1 MPRTPLADFP
11 DRFRVS
17 SHVADGGMASVWVA
31 EDRVL
36 GRLVAIKLLAQQFLG
51 DPDAVRRFQREA
63 RAAAILSSH
72 PNVVTIYDVG
82 EHEGRPFIV
91 MEYMSGGSLADVAR
105 SGRRPQRQDV
115 LRWLGDAASA
125 LDAAHDR
132 GIVHRDVKP
141 ANLLL
146 DERGSLGVTD
156 FGIARVAFDTTVTR
170 TGQVLG
176 TAAYLSPE
184 QAAGD
189 PASPASDRYALAVV
203 AYELLTGE
211 RPFDGG
217 GFAAQ
222 ARQHLEADPVPPSA
236 RATGSLPQAVDPV
249 LLRGLDKDPEARWPS
264 AAELV
269 GAVKDAID
277 RQEGA
282 ARPPTAVTEPL
293 PRPAAPARTPAPAP
307 RLRPPAQR
315 RWLAPA
321 LLGVLAVLGLVATL
335 ASLGGG
341 DRDEQR
347 AARDRPDTAARQP
360 TTNARPA
367 APATADGRGAAE
379 LNAEGHRLMN
389 AQRYDE
395 AIPPLQAAVARCGDS
410 TVVDPCAYALYNLGR
425 SLRLAGRPQEA
436 IPILERRLRIPNQQ
450 DVVRQELEAARRD
463 AGQSRGDG
471 EERD

>member
-1 MPRTPLADFP
+1 MPRSLIADLP
-11 DRFRVS
+11 ERFRVS

-115 LRWLGDAASA
+115 LRWLGDAAAA

-141 ANLLL
+141 GNLLL

-156 FGIARVAFDTTVTR
+156 FGIARVAFDTTVTG

-184 QAAGD
+184 QAAGE

-222 ARQHLEADPVPPSA
+222 ARQHLESDPVPPSA
-236 RATGSLPQAVDPV
+236 RTTGSLPEAVDPV
-249 LLRGLDKDPEARWPS
+249 LLRGLGKDPQARWPS

-269 GAVKDAID
+269 GALKEAID
-277 RQEGA
+277 RKDGVA

-293 PRPAAPARTPAPAP
+293 VGRGKPPAPPPRTRPRPAAPARSPAPAP
-307 RLRPPAQR
+307 RRRPR
-315 RWLAPA
+315 TRT
-321 LLGVLAVLGLVATL
+321 V
-335 ASLGGG
+335 
-341 DRDEQR
+341 
-347 AARDRPDTAARQP
+347 
-360 TTNARPA
+360 A
-367 APATADGRGAAE
+367 APPSSTPRATG
-379 LNAEGHRLMN
+379 
-389 AQRYDE
+389 
-395 AIPPLQAAVARCGDS
+395 
-410 TVVDPCAYALYNLGR
+410 
-425 SLRLAGRPQEA
+425 
-436 IPILERRLRIPNQQ
+436 
-450 DVVRQELEAARRD
+450 
-463 AGQSRGDG
+463 
-471 EERD
+471 